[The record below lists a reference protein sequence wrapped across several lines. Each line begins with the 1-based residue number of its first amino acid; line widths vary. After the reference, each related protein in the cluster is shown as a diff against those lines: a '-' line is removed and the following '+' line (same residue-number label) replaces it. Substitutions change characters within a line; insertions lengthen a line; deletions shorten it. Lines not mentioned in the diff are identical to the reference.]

1 MNRTTLTRSLTT
13 RGALLTLAFAL
24 AAAPGLR
31 AQAPPSAGAAPAG
44 QKAGPPTET
53 GFVVLAR
60 DSSLLIS
67 SVPMGQAFAVPGGGT
82 FVSGAPKGDA
92 GKKPD
97 GGRAGEPGGTWVAAG
112 GDAGRGT
119 GTAACGRKRDSRSR
133 SGPHDDGDGRPWA
146 PRANRSSHD
155 SSRTQPLR
163 GLLCSR
169 RASGSSCSSQW
180 WTANGSRLRSRCPR
194 RTKRTSARPG
204 AGAWPGRRRTRSW
217 PAQHRRR

>member
-13 RGALLTLAFAL
+13 QGALLALAFAL
-24 AAAPGLR
+24 AGAPGLR

-97 GGRAGEPGGTWVAAG
+97 GGRAGELGGTWVAAG

-119 GTAACGRKRDSRSR
+119 GAAAGGTATAA
-133 SGPHDDGDGRPWA
+133 
-146 PRANRSSHD
+146 
-155 SSRTQPLR
+155 
-163 GLLCSR
+163 
-169 RASGSSCSSQW
+169 
-180 WTANGSRLRSRCPR
+180 
-194 RTKRTSARPG
+194 
-204 AGAWPGRRRTRSW
+204 
-217 PAQHRRR
+217 PAQGPMMMVTAAPGGSEGEPKLTRFITNTVTKGLALLKEGERVIVQYKMVDGERVATSIALPEKDKKD